1 MMEVKTSEKKKK
13 MMQVTKTGFEP
24 TTTQLVMQ

>member
-1 MMEVKTSEKKKK
+1 MMEVKTSEKKK